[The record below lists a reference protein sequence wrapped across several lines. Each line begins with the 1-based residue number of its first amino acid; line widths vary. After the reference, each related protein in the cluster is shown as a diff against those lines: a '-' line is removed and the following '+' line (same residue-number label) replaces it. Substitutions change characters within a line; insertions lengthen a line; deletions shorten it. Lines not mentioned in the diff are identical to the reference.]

1 MPHLP
6 GGPIIALTFRLLLL
20 VSSAAEIVIVA
31 LLANIR
37 LKGDLHAPKGGAA
50 DAMAADKPV
59 INPFRAPG
67 ISVIGLPAAHTRDII
82 IGSLARICYPS
93 FSSFSLVSFL
103 SSGATPP
110 PFLPPP
116 LLLPRGP
123 SASVVRASALIMR
136 GFRRSRFH
144 SFLRL
149 RHREMIIGT

>member
-20 VSSAAEIVIVA
+20 LSSVAEIEIAA

-93 FSSFSLVSFL
+93 FSSFSSFPSSRPARPPL
-103 SSGATPP
+103 SSPAAPP
-110 PFLPPP
+110 
-116 LLLPRGP
+116 
-123 SASVVRASALIMR
+123 RALFAR
-136 GFRRSRFH
+136 AR
-144 SFLRL
+144 
-149 RHREMIIGT
+149 